1 MRKRKNANS
10 NFKNQLNIIF
20 MVLYTQ
26 NHLKTKEG
34 NHDFK
39 NDGIFGGFLSGL
51 TKLKAILSL
60 STEI

>member
-1 MRKRKNANS
+1 
-10 NFKNQLNIIF
+10 